1 MKRSNSDTAFSRNS
15 YVKRR
20 KKVSISPTKAETTTT
35 TSTSSESETLVSAL
49 LNQIVE
55 NAVERSESRESW
67 SNIIS
72 TARPYNSN
80 LNLEHQDYSDHYNT
94 MSSEA
99 EDNMAEA
106 VFEARNNQDRKL
118 CHVPYSFKYDF
129 FQDDGDT
136 TTTNSDAMSE
146 MSDIESVIS
155 TSSSTALA
163 AAAAN
168 RKRKSGGS
176 GSNSA
181 FSRNSYAKRRRKK
194 IKQTQHLQQQQQ
206 TKPKSKLALTRQ
218 DSTKSSKASEASESE
233 DQNIIKSDI
242 ELNISTASDSK
253 SEAIDLGKGKRKRF
267 QNVRMLPIEEVCRS
281 PPRKK

>member
-1 MKRSNSDTAFSRNS
+1 MVSRFFCTFFSR
-15 YVKRR
+15 
-20 KKVSISPTKAETTTT
+20 
-35 TSTSSESETLVSAL
+35 
-49 LNQIVE
+49 
-55 NAVERSESRESW
+55 
-67 SNIIS
+67 
-72 TARPYNSN
+72 
-80 LNLEHQDYSDHYNT
+80 
-94 MSSEA
+94 
-99 EDNMAEA
+99 
-106 VFEARNNQDRKL
+106 
-118 CHVPYSFKYDF
+118 YDF

-206 TKPKSKLALTRQ
+206 QTKPKSKLALARQ

-242 ELNISTASDSK
+242 ELNNISTASDSK

>member
-1 MKRSNSDTAFSRNS
+1 MVSRFFCTFFSR
-15 YVKRR
+15 
-20 KKVSISPTKAETTTT
+20 
-35 TSTSSESETLVSAL
+35 
-49 LNQIVE
+49 
-55 NAVERSESRESW
+55 
-67 SNIIS
+67 
-72 TARPYNSN
+72 
-80 LNLEHQDYSDHYNT
+80 
-94 MSSEA
+94 
-99 EDNMAEA
+99 
-106 VFEARNNQDRKL
+106 
-118 CHVPYSFKYDF
+118 YDF

-163 AAAAN
+163 AASAAN

-181 FSRNSYAKRRRKK
+181 FSRNAYAKRRRKK
-194 IKQTQHLQQQQQ
+194 IKQTQHLQQQQ

-242 ELNISTASDSK
+242 ELNNISTASDSK
-253 SEAIDLGKGKRKRF
+253 SGAIDLGKGKRKRF

>member
-1 MKRSNSDTAFSRNS
+1 MVSRFFCTFFSR
-15 YVKRR
+15 
-20 KKVSISPTKAETTTT
+20 
-35 TSTSSESETLVSAL
+35 
-49 LNQIVE
+49 
-55 NAVERSESRESW
+55 
-67 SNIIS
+67 
-72 TARPYNSN
+72 
-80 LNLEHQDYSDHYNT
+80 
-94 MSSEA
+94 
-99 EDNMAEA
+99 
-106 VFEARNNQDRKL
+106 
-118 CHVPYSFKYDF
+118 YDF

-163 AAAAN
+163 AASAAN

-181 FSRNSYAKRRRKK
+181 FSRNAYAKRRRKK
-194 IKQTQHLQQQQQ
+194 IKQTQHLQQQQ

-242 ELNISTASDSK
+242 ELNNISNASDSK

>member
-1 MKRSNSDTAFSRNS
+1 MVSRFFCTFFSR
-15 YVKRR
+15 
-20 KKVSISPTKAETTTT
+20 
-35 TSTSSESETLVSAL
+35 
-49 LNQIVE
+49 
-55 NAVERSESRESW
+55 
-67 SNIIS
+67 
-72 TARPYNSN
+72 
-80 LNLEHQDYSDHYNT
+80 
-94 MSSEA
+94 
-99 EDNMAEA
+99 
-106 VFEARNNQDRKL
+106 
-118 CHVPYSFKYDF
+118 YDF

-146 MSDIESVIS
+146 ISDIESVIS

-181 FSRNSYAKRRRKK
+181 FSRNAYAKRRRKK
-194 IKQTQHLQQQQQ
+194 IKQTQHLQQQA
-206 TKPKSKLALTRQ
+206 KPKSKLALTRQ

-242 ELNISTASDSK
+242 ELNNISTASDSK

>member
-1 MKRSNSDTAFSRNS
+1 MFEKWFHEFFALFSR
-15 YVKRR
+15 
-20 KKVSISPTKAETTTT
+20 
-35 TSTSSESETLVSAL
+35 
-49 LNQIVE
+49 
-55 NAVERSESRESW
+55 
-67 SNIIS
+67 
-72 TARPYNSN
+72 
-80 LNLEHQDYSDHYNT
+80 
-94 MSSEA
+94 
-99 EDNMAEA
+99 
-106 VFEARNNQDRKL
+106 
-118 CHVPYSFKYDF
+118 YDF

-146 MSDIESVIS
+146 ISDIESVIS

-181 FSRNSYAKRRRKK
+181 FSRNAYAKRRRKK
-194 IKQTQHLQQQQQ
+194 IKQTQHLQQQA
-206 TKPKSKLALTRQ
+206 KPKSKLALTRQ

-242 ELNISTASDSK
+242 ELNNISNASDSK

>member
-1 MKRSNSDTAFSRNS
+1 MFEKWFHDFLHFFSR
-15 YVKRR
+15 
-20 KKVSISPTKAETTTT
+20 
-35 TSTSSESETLVSAL
+35 
-49 LNQIVE
+49 
-55 NAVERSESRESW
+55 
-67 SNIIS
+67 
-72 TARPYNSN
+72 
-80 LNLEHQDYSDHYNT
+80 
-94 MSSEA
+94 
-99 EDNMAEA
+99 
-106 VFEARNNQDRKL
+106 
-118 CHVPYSFKYDF
+118 YDF

-163 AAAAN
+163 AAAAAN

-181 FSRNSYAKRRRKK
+181 FSRNAYAKRRRKK
-194 IKQTQHLQQQQQ
+194 IKQTQHLQQQQ

-242 ELNISTASDSK
+242 ELNNISNASDSK

>member
-1 MKRSNSDTAFSRNS
+1 MVSRFFLHFFSR
-15 YVKRR
+15 
-20 KKVSISPTKAETTTT
+20 
-35 TSTSSESETLVSAL
+35 
-49 LNQIVE
+49 
-55 NAVERSESRESW
+55 
-67 SNIIS
+67 
-72 TARPYNSN
+72 
-80 LNLEHQDYSDHYNT
+80 
-94 MSSEA
+94 
-99 EDNMAEA
+99 
-106 VFEARNNQDRKL
+106 
-118 CHVPYSFKYDF
+118 YDF

-163 AAAAN
+163 AAAAAN

-194 IKQTQHLQQQQQ
+194 MKQTQHLQKQQQQ

-242 ELNISTASDSK
+242 ELNNISNASDSK

>member
-1 MKRSNSDTAFSRNS
+1 MFEKWFHDFFALFSR
-15 YVKRR
+15 
-20 KKVSISPTKAETTTT
+20 
-35 TSTSSESETLVSAL
+35 
-49 LNQIVE
+49 
-55 NAVERSESRESW
+55 
-67 SNIIS
+67 
-72 TARPYNSN
+72 
-80 LNLEHQDYSDHYNT
+80 
-94 MSSEA
+94 
-99 EDNMAEA
+99 
-106 VFEARNNQDRKL
+106 
-118 CHVPYSFKYDF
+118 YDF

-206 TKPKSKLALTRQ
+206 TKPKSKLALARQ

-242 ELNISTASDSK
+242 ELNNISNASDSK

>member
-1 MKRSNSDTAFSRNS
+1 MFCLKSGFTIFLHFFSR
-15 YVKRR
+15 
-20 KKVSISPTKAETTTT
+20 
-35 TSTSSESETLVSAL
+35 
-49 LNQIVE
+49 
-55 NAVERSESRESW
+55 
-67 SNIIS
+67 
-72 TARPYNSN
+72 
-80 LNLEHQDYSDHYNT
+80 
-94 MSSEA
+94 
-99 EDNMAEA
+99 
-106 VFEARNNQDRKL
+106 
-118 CHVPYSFKYDF
+118 YDF

-194 IKQTQHLQQQQQ
+194 MKQTQHLQKQQQQ

-242 ELNISTASDSK
+242 ELNNISNASDSK

>member
-1 MKRSNSDTAFSRNS
+1 M
-15 YVKRR
+15 
-20 KKVSISPTKAETTTT
+20 
-35 TSTSSESETLVSAL
+35 
-49 LNQIVE
+49 
-55 NAVERSESRESW
+55 
-67 SNIIS
+67 
-72 TARPYNSN
+72 
-80 LNLEHQDYSDHYNT
+80 
-94 MSSEA
+94 
-99 EDNMAEA
+99 
-106 VFEARNNQDRKL
+106 FEKWFHDFFYTFFR
-118 CHVPYSFKYDF
+118 YDF

-146 MSDIESVIS
+146 ISDIESVIS

-181 FSRNSYAKRRRKK
+181 FSRNAYAKRRRKK
-194 IKQTQHLQQQQQ
+194 IKQTQHLQQQA
-206 TKPKSKLALTRQ
+206 KPKSKLALTRQ

-242 ELNISTASDSK
+242 ELNNISNASDSK

>member
-1 MKRSNSDTAFSRNS
+1 MFEKWFHDFFALFSR
-15 YVKRR
+15 
-20 KKVSISPTKAETTTT
+20 
-35 TSTSSESETLVSAL
+35 
-49 LNQIVE
+49 
-55 NAVERSESRESW
+55 
-67 SNIIS
+67 
-72 TARPYNSN
+72 
-80 LNLEHQDYSDHYNT
+80 
-94 MSSEA
+94 
-99 EDNMAEA
+99 
-106 VFEARNNQDRKL
+106 
-118 CHVPYSFKYDF
+118 YDF

-163 AAAAN
+163 AAN

-194 IKQTQHLQQQQQ
+194 IKQTQHLQKQQQQ

-242 ELNISTASDSK
+242 ELNNISNASDSK